1 MTLIVGVVVKSYSS
15 SKVDPEI
22 VDDEC
27 AKFKVLLD
35 RLDTT
40 TRAECGIITSVLLLC
55 ATRFSGNI
63 KSTFD
68 SKPKIRE
75 QIFASDHYK
84 HINEMLVN
92 GVA

>member
-27 AKFKVLLD
+27 AKFEALLD
-35 RLDTT
+35 RLDT

-63 KSTFD
+63 KSTFH

-84 HINEMLVN
+84 HINEVFVN